1 MPYNI
6 PNRYFTLSISLYWIR
21 FYKITF
27 LKNLDYTR
35 NKFWGIR
42 KVFSFDRY
50 LLTVPEKSFAWIEV
64 THFFQICH
72 MGTFNNYLDKKKGG
86 RGKGGAQWY
95 FAPYCAPLESPC
107 QLVATFWTPYIQL
120 VKSFNF
126 QYSQTTIICIN
137 EMLMIHTSNRSN
149 QIYIIKALM

>member
-27 LKNLDYTR
+27 LKNLDYTQ

-64 THFFQICH
+64 THFFSNMQNSFFTISHSVLLIWRVRKGVIFNLKLSICPMFSIYGFRLWSKVLGHSAIKFGTSICLTFQI
-72 MGTFNNYLDKKKGG
+72 NQLDKE
-86 RGKGGAQWY
+86 QN
-95 FAPYCAPLESPC
+95 
-107 QLVATFWTPYIQL
+107 VT
-120 VKSFNF
+120 
-126 QYSQTTIICIN
+126 
-137 EMLMIHTSNRSN
+137 
-149 QIYIIKALM
+149 